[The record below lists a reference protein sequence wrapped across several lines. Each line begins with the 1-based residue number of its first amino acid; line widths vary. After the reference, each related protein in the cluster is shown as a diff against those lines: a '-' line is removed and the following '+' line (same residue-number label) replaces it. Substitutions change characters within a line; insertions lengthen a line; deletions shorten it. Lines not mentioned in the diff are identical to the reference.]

1 MAHAYTPGL
10 RVTKDTMITKSR
22 ILPLK
27 GEVLKSKGDH
37 VTRDE
42 IVAETNLPGKVTPLN
57 LINQLGIMPS
67 EIHEFMLKKEGDSVE
82 KGEVIAETKFFIKFL
97 RTSIQSPL
105 TGTIESI
112 SEVTG
117 QVLFREPPRPVNIKA
132 YIDGVVTEVV
142 PEEGVSIE
150 TKASF
155 IQGIFG
161 VGGETS
167 GEIVFAV
174 DSPEEVLDSS
184 KITDEFKGKIVIGG
198 AFASSQAIKA
208 AQKAKLS
215 GLIVGGIRDSD
226 LRDLLGYDLGVAIT
240 GHEDIGLTLVLTEGF
255 GEIAMADRT
264 FMTLKERE
272 GAMASISG
280 ATQIRAGVIRPEII
294 VPYSGGVS
302 SVKTKVEIEEK
313 TGMMPGDQVRV
324 IRKPFFG
331 KIGTVKSLPSE
342 LAVVESETKVRV
354 LEVEFSNGNV
364 SIIPRANVELIE
376 E

>member
-10 RVTKDTMITKSR
+10 RVTKDTKITKSR

-37 VTRDE
+37 VKRDD
-42 IVAETNLPGKVTPLN
+42 IVAETNLPGKVKPMN

-67 EIHEFMLKKEGDSVE
+67 EINEFMLKKVGDPVE
-82 KGEVIAETKFFIKFL
+82 KGEIIAETKFFIKFL
-97 RTSIQSPL
+97 RTQVRSPL

-112 SEVTG
+112 SDVTG
-117 QVLFREPPRPVNIKA
+117 QVLFREPPRPVNVKA
-132 YIDGVVTEVV
+132 YIDGTITGVT
-142 PEEGVSIE
+142 PEEGVDVE
-150 TKASF
+150 TRASF

-174 DSPEEVLDSS
+174 NSPEEVLDPS
-184 KITDEFKGKIVIGG
+184 KITEEYKGKIVIGG

-215 GLIVGGIRDSD
+215 GLIVGGIRDAD
-226 LRDLLGYDLGVAIT
+226 LRNLLGYDLGVAIT
-240 GHEDIGLTLVLTEGF
+240 GHENIGLTLVLTEGF
-255 GEIAMADRT
+255 GEIAMAERT
-264 FMTLKERE
+264 FSTLKERE
-272 GAMASISG
+272 GSIASISG

-294 VPYSGGVS
+294 VPYKEDEIVENAAE
-302 SVKTKVEIEEK
+302 KVEK
-313 TGMMPGDQVRV
+313 TGMKPGDQVRV
-324 IRKPFFG
+324 IRKPYFG

-354 LEVEFSNGNV
+354 LEVEFGDGTN
-364 SIIPRANVELIE
+364 SIIPRANVEMIE